1 MKQLRTSEN
10 FTWMD
15 ILAGLIL
22 VIVAFA
28 ITL

>member
-1 MKQLRTSEN
+1 MKQLRASEN